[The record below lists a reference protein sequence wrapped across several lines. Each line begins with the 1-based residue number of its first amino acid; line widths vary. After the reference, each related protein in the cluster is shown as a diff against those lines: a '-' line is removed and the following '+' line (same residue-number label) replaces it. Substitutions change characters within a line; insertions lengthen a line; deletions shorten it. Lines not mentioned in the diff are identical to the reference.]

1 MSGEV
6 KLQKLPNSR
15 VKLTFP
21 ITVAEF
27 KPAFDVELAETAK
40 SVKIQGFRPGKAPD
54 AKVLAEV
61 GRERVEAGALDR
73 AINAAYFL
81 TLKAK
86 SLTPVSQPQIMLES
100 YVAPAD
106 DADSGVVVGEVSAEV
121 DVLPD
126 IELKNH
132 QKISVK
138 APAVKDATDADVDEV
153 IQYLRKQRAQLK
165 DTADGVKLAK
175 GMWAD
180 IGFEGAL
187 EGVKRDDMASKHHAL
202 IVGDGTLIPGFEEEM
217 IGMTK
222 GESKTFS
229 LKFPKDYQ
237 VESFRAKSAEFTVT
251 IHEMKDMVL
260 PDLDPTFADN
270 LGHKTVEELE
280 KAIKSSLQMEREGE
294 QKQLLEEMVVE
305 ELLKQAKFETP
316 QSLVDQEES
325 RLIEETKQR
334 MGLNITGAPIPEHL
348 MEQIKK
354 QSAKNVQIGLI
365 VSKVAELEGLTNEE
379 NAMRKAVDKLI
390 EYATKSK

>member
-27 KPAFDVELAETAK
+27 RPAFEYELAEASK
-40 SVKIQGFRPGKAPD
+40 GLKIQGFRPGKAPA
-54 AKVLAEV
+54 AKVLSEI

-81 TLKAK
+81 ALKSQ
-86 SLTPVSQPQIMLES
+86 SLTPVSQPKVTLES
-100 YVAPAD
+100 YVAPSD
-106 DADSGVVVGEVSAEV
+106 DADLDVVVGEVSAEV

-126 IELKNH
+126 VQLKDH
-132 QKISVK
+132 KRISVK
-138 APAVKDATDADVDEV
+138 APKVIDVTQKDVDEV
-153 IQYLRKQRAQLK
+153 IAYLRKQRAELK
-165 DTADGVKLAK
+165 EVAEGGKLAK

-202 IVGDGTLIPGFEEEM
+202 IIGDGTLIPGFEDEM

-222 GESKTFS
+222 GESRTFS

-237 VESFRAKSAEFTVT
+237 VESFRNKKAEFTVVL
-251 IHEMKDMVL
+251 HEFKDMML
-260 PDLDPTFADN
+260 PDLNPEFAGN
-270 LGHKTVEELE
+270 LGHKTMEELE
-280 KAIKSSLQMEREGE
+280 KAISASLQMEREGE
-294 QKQLLEEMVVE
+294 QKQKLEELVVE
-305 ELLKQAKFETP
+305 EVLKQAKFETP
-316 QSLVDQEES
+316 EALVAQEEI

-334 MGLNITGAPIPEHL
+334 MGLNLSGAPVPEHL
-348 MEQIKK
+348 MEQIKE
-354 QSAKNVQIGLI
+354 QSRKNVQIGLVI
-365 VSKVAELEGLTNEE
+365 SKVAELEGLTTEE
-379 NAMRKAVDKLI
+379 GAMRKAVDMLI
-390 EYATKSK
+390 EYATK